1 MDTTIQKLAFQR
13 ELIIQQQDTMRTVL
27 RNISILAIL
36 ISLYFAQKF
45 ARTSDDV
52 GAVLLFELSS
62 TVISICNIWCVRH
75 RSLRGFQIGLVC
87 ALQQCVLWAQRILA
101 GMDGAEPWLALH
113 PDQWPLGSVLFF
125 LCWGGDRFL
134 MGTLR
139 DTEAILEKLMQAR
152 QQTDVANA
160 NKQGHVETKKTS

>member
-45 ARTSDDV
+45 ARTSDD
-52 GAVLLFELSS
+52 
-62 TVISICNIWCVRH
+62 
-75 RSLRGFQIGLVC
+75 
-87 ALQQCVLWAQRILA
+87 RILA